1 MVADYEATLAPFVEL
16 FGARVSHD
24 NVVEDE
30 GIGRRGGMTWIGD
43 GAFEIGAP
51 VGPSSPVRA
60 FVEDFGGGM
69 HSVALQ
75 IDDAE
80 AAKEHFARVDVRV
93 VSEPYPGLLF
103 THPRDTAGVLF
114 EWNARPQD
122 DDPRWGAPVPP
133 AMAAVVTVRQLAFLT
148 VAVRNPAADAD
159 RLAEVLAT
167 DVTFDHPVDGAIEAG
182 VSLVDG
188 TLALVG
194 LETGG
199 IKRPRAHG
207 IGFRVDDLDAAV
219 DALEGRNCRARRLA
233 QHLARIDP
241 PSTPVPVFLGDELL
255 PGDPRS
261 DRREAPQATSA
272 VAVPVR
278 TSAPD

>member
-1 MVADYEATLAPFVEL
+1 MVAGYEATLAPFVEL
-16 FGARVSHD
+16 FGAVVLHD
-24 NVVEDE
+24 NIVEDE

-51 VGPSSPVRA
+51 AGAGSPVRA

-69 HSVALQ
+69 HSIGLQ

-80 AAKEHFARVDVRV
+80 AAKEHFARVGVRV

-103 THPRDTAGVLF
+103 THPRDTGGVLF

-122 DDPRWGAPVPP
+122 DDPRWGAPVPTAP
-133 AMAAVVTVRQLAFLT
+133 SAAVPVRQLAFLT
-148 VAVRNPAADAD
+148 AAVRDPSAAAP

-167 DVTFDHPVDGAIEAG
+167 RVTFDEAVDGGIAAG

-199 IKRPRAHG
+199 TERPRAHG
-207 IGFRVDDLDAAV
+207 LGFRVDDLDGAV
-219 DALEGRNCRARRLA
+219 DALEARGAPARRFA
-233 QHLARIDP
+233 EHLAWIDP
-241 PSTPVPVFLGDELL
+241 PSVPVPVLLVDELL
-255 PGDPRS
+255 PGDPR
-261 DRREAPQATSA
+261 
-272 VAVPVR
+272 R
-278 TSAPD
+278 TRP

>member
-1 MVADYEATLAPFVEL
+1 MKVRWTFHATAMVADYEATLAPFVEL
-16 FGARVSHD
+16 FGARVLHD

-51 VGPSSPVRA
+51 VGPTSPVRA
-60 FVEDFGGGM
+60 FVENFGGGM
-69 HSVALQ
+69 HSVGLQ
-75 IDDAE
+75 IEDAE

-133 AMAAVVTVRQLAFLT
+133 ATPAVVTVRQLAFLT

-167 DVTFDHPVDGAIEAG
+167 PLTFDEALDGGIRAG

-194 LETGG
+194 LEASGTE
-199 IKRPRAHG
+199 RPRAHG
-207 IGFRVDDLDAAV
+207 IGLRVDDVDGAV
-219 DALEGRNCRARRLA
+219 HALEARGCSARRCGE
-233 QHLARIDP
+233 HLARIDP
-241 PSTPVPVFLGDELL
+241 PSLPVPVFLSDELL
-255 PGDPRS
+255 PGDPRLRS
-261 DRREAPQATSA
+261 R
-272 VAVPVR
+272 
-278 TSAPD
+278 